1 MSFYLPRITIF
12 VLSLVLF
19 GTSAVSA
26 QSEKLTNADVIQ
38 LSRSGLG
45 KELIVNKIKTS
56 PSSFDVS
63 VNGLVEL
70 KNAGVDDVVVG
81 VMMEKARENAP
92 ASVVDSDSPVKP
104 RLETAPAVTAK
115 QALLSARTLALAK
128 SSLQPSR
135 QALQKELLK
144 RPEWKNYDLTIT
156 QYKDTADLFVD
167 IGFVHGSIIT
177 HRYVYRV
184 YDRRSGLVVA
194 AGETTS
200 WGSLAENLARNIMK
214 SLEKVRNS

>member
-144 RPEWKNYDLTIT
+144 RPEWKNYGLTIT